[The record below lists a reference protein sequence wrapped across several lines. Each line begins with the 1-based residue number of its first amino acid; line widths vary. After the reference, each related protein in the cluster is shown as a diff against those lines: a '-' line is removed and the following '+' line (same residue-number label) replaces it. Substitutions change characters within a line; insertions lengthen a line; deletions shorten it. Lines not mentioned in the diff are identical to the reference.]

1 MAYNINLSD
10 GTSLVPGGL
19 ADGSI
24 DNKIVSSLVLI
35 GKNYAGYGEFLNE
48 NFIQLMEN
56 FSKSSAPVAP
66 LQGQIWWDSSDKVL
80 KVWNGSVW
88 KISTGAT
95 SATSSNRP
103 SGDELSNVGGDLWYD
118 SSNGQ
123 LRVFNGL
130 GTGGIDDDGWIL
142 IGPTATVATGD
153 TGSFPALISDSPGG
167 GAHVVI
173 QNRINGIV
181 YSIFAKE
188 TFSTAIA
195 GFATIKAGLNFSSIA
210 SPALSLPNVDVN
222 ATASTI
228 VQRNG
233 AAGITVTTL
242 NASTVLASSISA
254 SGSSVF
260 ATAAAGSV
268 QALAIGNVT
277 PGTGIFTTLT
287 TTGNVNAANV
297 VTTGTITTA
306 KLTVSGTTNL
316 SGTAYYNG
324 TEIATVG
331 GSASFTAINNTIIGN
346 VTPAAGTFTTVTATT
361 ILPSGNLSADLG
373 SSTAWFNNIY
383 GTAIHA
389 KYADLAERFEADQ
402 PYEAGTVV
410 ELGGSAEITS
420 SESDLSEKVF
430 GVISTSAAYLM
441 NSGAGNNESH
451 PPVAVQGRVP
461 VKVIGR
467 ICKGDRLV
475 SAGNGMARAGARSEI
490 STWNVIGR
498 ALEHKYDDGVGVI
511 EAVVKLNS

>member
-19 ADGSI
+19 ADGSV

-48 NFIQLMEN
+48 NFVQLMEN
-56 FSKSSAPVAP
+56 FSKASAPVSP

-80 KVWNGSVW
+80 KVWNGTVW

-95 SATSSNRP
+95 SATTSNRP
-103 SGDELSNVGGDLWYD
+103 SGDDLSNVGGDLWYD

-123 LRVFNGL
+123 LRVYNGL
-130 GTGGIDDDGWIL
+130 GTGGVDNDGWIL
-142 IGPTATVATGD
+142 IGPTATSATGD
-153 TGSFPALISDSPGG
+153 TGAFPAIISDSPGG
-167 GAHVVI
+167 AAHVVI
-173 QNRINGIV
+173 QFRINGIV
-181 YSIFAKE
+181 YSMFAKE
-188 TFSTAIA
+188 TFSTAIS
-195 GFATIKAGLNFSSIA
+195 GFATVKAGLNFSSIS
-210 SPALSLPNVDVN
+210 SPSWSLPSVDVN

-228 VQRNG
+228 VQRDG
-233 AAGITVTTL
+233 AAGIAVTTV
-242 NASTVLASSISA
+242 NAVSVL
-254 SGSSVF
+254 
-260 ATAAAGSV
+260 
-268 QALAIGNVT
+268 
-277 PGTGIFTTLT
+277 
-287 TTGNVNAANV
+287 AANV
-297 VTTGTITTA
+297 ATTGTVAASRITS
-306 KLTVSGTTNL
+306 SGTTL
-316 SGTAYYNG
+316 LTGTAYYNG

-346 VTPAAGTFTTVTATT
+346 TVPAAGNFTTITASS
-361 ILPSGNLSADLG
+361 ILPIANVTVNLG
-373 SSTAWFNNIY
+373 STSAWFNNIY
-383 GTAIHA
+383 GKAIQA
-389 KYADLAERFEADQ
+389 QYADLAERFEADQ
-402 PYEAGTVV
+402 PYEPGTVV

-420 SESDLSEKVF
+420 AETDLSEKVF

-441 NSGAGNNESH
+441 NSGAGSNESH

-467 ICKGDRLV
+467 ISKGDRLV

-498 ALEHKYDDGVGVI
+498 ALEHKYDDGVGII